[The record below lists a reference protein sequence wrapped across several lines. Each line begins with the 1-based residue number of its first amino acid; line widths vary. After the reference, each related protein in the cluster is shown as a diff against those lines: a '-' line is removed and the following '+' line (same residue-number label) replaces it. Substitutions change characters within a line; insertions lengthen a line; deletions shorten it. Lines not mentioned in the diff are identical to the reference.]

1 MGTAHPPA
9 QPARPGAVLQGAVPG
24 VPRRAP
30 RGLPAPRLRG
40 CSVPVRAALAVP
52 GGALS
57 AAVGRAPERRG
68 CAPPAPHPL
77 PPHGCKW
84 RHRRAGR
91 AAAAPGSLGEIR
103 AHELR
108 RRLRASAVP
117 VPALQVGQRA
127 FGPRSRCPPR
137 AVPQFPVPTL
147 PLSAEGPKGAQRGAA
162 RGGDT
167 RGHGCVLPPP
177 PDPPPAAGSCQAT
190 RDGGEARTKPQ
201 REPPLSP
208 PRTHGLF
215 PRRNWGG
222 GGAAWDAR
230 CVSAPWAYGGER
242 SCAALRAGGA
252 TRDRD
257 APPGAGGGQVPG
269 GAGRGGGAGA
279 PPPLRSPSA
288 SGAAPPRRPAPPR
301 TAHGPARRSAAMKP
315 LEKLLKKPGAHLP
328 APLPAPRRH
337 SAAPPEEPPGPAGG
351 EGRRLELRPPEV
363 PPPPPPPPRSPS
375 ALSPSELS
383 PGGDRAAL
391 SPEPPPPPPP
401 RCCCRCPPAAPAPPE
416 RLLSAVLER
425 LPAGGGHGRGCRAGM
440 RVRGEGGG
448 GCCGTAGCCNARCRG
463 AGGAWKRRN
472 GDGGVRG
479 GHPQSGGTAQ
489 RFPVN
494 V

>member
-1 MGTAHPPA
+1 MEGTRGDTAAFCRRPPI
-9 QPARPGAVLQGAVPG
+9 PPPRPGVARQRGMEAKREQSRSGSP
-24 VPRRAP
+24 PSAP
-30 RGLPAPRLRG
+30 
-40 CSVPVRAALAVP
+40 
-52 GGALS
+52 
-57 AAVGRAPERRG
+57 
-68 CAPPAPHPL
+68 
-77 PPHGCKW
+77 
-84 RHRRAGR
+84 
-91 AAAAPGSLGEIR
+91 
-103 AHELR
+103 
-108 RRLRASAVP
+108 
-117 VPALQVGQRA
+117 
-127 FGPRSRCPPR
+127 
-137 AVPQFPVPTL
+137 PVPTGF
-147 PLSAEGPKGAQRGAA
+147 SHAGI
-162 RGGDT
+162 GG
-167 RGHGCVLPPP
+167 
-177 PDPPPAAGSCQAT
+177 
-190 RDGGEARTKPQ
+190 
-201 REPPLSP
+201 
-208 PRTHGLF
+208 
-215 PRRNWGG
+215 GG

-440 RVRGEGGG
+440 GVRGEGGG

>member
-1 MGTAHPPA
+1 MEGTRGDTAAFCRRPPI
-9 QPARPGAVLQGAVPG
+9 PPPRPGVARQRGMEAKREQSRSGSP
-24 VPRRAP
+24 PSAP
-30 RGLPAPRLRG
+30 
-40 CSVPVRAALAVP
+40 
-52 GGALS
+52 
-57 AAVGRAPERRG
+57 
-68 CAPPAPHPL
+68 
-77 PPHGCKW
+77 
-84 RHRRAGR
+84 
-91 AAAAPGSLGEIR
+91 
-103 AHELR
+103 
-108 RRLRASAVP
+108 
-117 VPALQVGQRA
+117 
-127 FGPRSRCPPR
+127 
-137 AVPQFPVPTL
+137 PVPTGF
-147 PLSAEGPKGAQRGAA
+147 SHAGI
-162 RGGDT
+162 GG
-167 RGHGCVLPPP
+167 
-177 PDPPPAAGSCQAT
+177 
-190 RDGGEARTKPQ
+190 
-201 REPPLSP
+201 
-208 PRTHGLF
+208 
-215 PRRNWGG
+215 GG

-440 RVRGEGGG
+440 GVRGEGGG
-448 GCCGTAGCCNARCRG
+448 GMLRHRRVLQCAVPRCGGSVEAEERG
-463 AGGAWKRRN
+463 WGRAGGAPAERWHRAEIP
-472 GDGGVRG
+472 G
-479 GHPQSGGTAQ
+479 
-489 RFPVN
+489 
-494 V
+494 